1 MHFQWLLLV
10 EETNI
15 YSIFQPPGLEDMNP
29 GMMQPDQQQ
38 GMPGYHPSN
47 QGSMQSDMNRQPGT
61 LTF

>member
-1 MHFQWLLLV
+1 
-10 EETNI
+10 
-15 YSIFQPPGLEDMNP
+15 MNP

-61 LTF
+61 LAF